1 MNTVKVVATVKR
13 NSLAE
18 EKTVFAMV
26 RGYRNFSEQQEF
38 PSRKTKVDE
47 TSKQA
52 LVREIQEKLDANIS
66 AGGLIGTME

>member
-26 RGYRNFSEQQEF
+26 RGYRNFTEQ
-38 PSRKTKVDE
+38 
-47 TSKQA
+47 
-52 LVREIQEKLDANIS
+52 
-66 AGGLIGTME
+66 